1 MSEPY
6 FPPLSKSE
14 QAEAR
19 ARASAGE
26 MPSLETLRRFV
37 ATVRK
42 SWLAKP
48 DTQTK
53 GKSRDKKPAPDDKQI
68 DFF

>member
-1 MSEPY
+1 MTD
-6 FPPLSKSE
+6 PLSKTE
-14 QAEAR
+14 AAEAR

-26 MPSLETLRRFV
+26 MPSLDLLRRFV
-37 ATVRK
+37 ATIRQ

-48 DTQTK
+48 DAQTK
-53 GKSRDKKPAPDDKQI
+53 GKSREKKPSPDDKQI